1 MNEQLEEFVR
11 ACAPLI
17 GRILIAIVFL
27 LSAWGKLTGFE
38 QTAAAMGGKGM
49 PMPEVLLVCAI
60 VIELGGAAMLL
71 LGWHARLTATA
82 LAVFLVVASLYF
94 HNYWSYPQAEQRNQR
109 NHFMKNVGFVGGL
122 LVIIG
127 LGAGPVA
134 LDNRRRRIFKD

>member
-1 MNEQLEEFVR
+1 MTEF
-11 ACAPLI
+11 AKTCAPLI

-49 PMPEVLLVCAI
+49 PMPQVLLVFAI
-60 VIELGGAAMLL
+60 AIELAGAAMLVI
-71 LGWHARLTATA
+71 GWHARLAATA

-94 HNYWSYPQAEQRNQR
+94 HNYWSYPEAEQRNQR

-134 LDNRRRRIFKD
+134 LDNRRKRMFQS